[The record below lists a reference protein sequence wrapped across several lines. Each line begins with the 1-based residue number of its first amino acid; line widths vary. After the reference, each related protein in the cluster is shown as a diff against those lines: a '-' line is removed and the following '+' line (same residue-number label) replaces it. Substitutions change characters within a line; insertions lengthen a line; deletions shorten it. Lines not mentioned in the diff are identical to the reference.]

1 MTSSSTIGDRPSIRP
16 WLAVASIAIGAF
28 AMVTTEFLPIGLL
41 SAIASDM
48 GVSEGSAGLMVTV
61 PGIAAAIAAP
71 VLTVAAG
78 SIDRRIFVVV
88 LTALIV
94 LSNVVAVLAP
104 SFGVMLLGRVLLG
117 LCIGGFWTFSAAIGR
132 RLVTESAG
140 GRATAIIIA
149 SISVATVAGVPAGAL
164 IGEWAGWRSA
174 FLATAVLSVAALI
187 GQALLLPKL
196 PATRVVRVGDIFALF
211 AVRQARIGLLATA
224 LIVTGH
230 FAAYT
235 YLEPFLK
242 QVVALSPSMLSGV
255 LAAYGVAGL
264 LGTFAAEKALDQ
276 SLRVGFAGVMLLLS
290 VALFLAMLFGGHSLA
305 AIAFVTLWGLAFGGV
320 PLGVQ
325 LWLYAAAPERFE
337 IGSAMMVTV
346 FQVALALGAFTGGVL
361 VDGNGINSAFTAG
374 SLLALAAALT
384 FLAGS
389 RGDKTFD
396 PADGR

>member
-1 MTSSSTIGDRPSIRP
+1 
-16 WLAVASIAIGAF
+16 
-28 AMVTTEFLPIGLL
+28 MVTTEFLPIGLL
-41 SAIASDM
+41 SAIAADM

-361 VDGNGINSAFTAG
+361 VDGNGINSAFIAG

-384 FLAGS
+384 FFAGS
-389 RGDKTFD
+389 RGDKTSD
-396 PADGR
+396 PSDGR

>member
-1 MTSSSTIGDRPSIRP
+1 MTSSSTMGHHPSIRP

-41 SAIASDM
+41 SAIAADM

-361 VDGNGINSAFTAG
+361 VDGNGINSAFIAG

-384 FLAGS
+384 FFAGS
-389 RGDKTFD
+389 RGDKTSD
-396 PADGR
+396 PSDGR

>member
-1 MTSSSTIGDRPSIRP
+1 
-16 WLAVASIAIGAF
+16 
-28 AMVTTEFLPIGLL
+28 MVTTEFLPIGLL

-104 SFGVMLLGRVLLG
+104 SFAVMLLGRVLLG

-305 AIAFVTLWGLAFGGV
+305 AIACVTLWGLAFGGV

-389 RGDKTFD
+389 RGDKTSD